1 MLPYRQPAAVLLSDT
16 GGARAT
22 AGGDVPTQSLSS
34 YLCSGRTAAG
44 RRHLD
49 CHPIQISTTRL
60 SQEQIAAAEPKHRS
74 RVLLENLVFLEEGR

>member
-1 MLPYRQPAAVLLSDT
+1 MLPYRQAAAVLLSDT
-16 GGARAT
+16 GGPRAT
-22 AGGDVPTQSLSS
+22 AGGDVPQSLSS
-34 YLCSGRTAAG
+34 YLCSGRTAAA

-49 CHPIQISTTRL
+49 CHPIRISTTRL